1 MRHAGKTP
9 ADRTILARTMSD
21 GRDSELAGAFAELRR
36 RFWVIALSALCAA
49 IAAFGLSQ
57 VIDSRYDAT
66 ADLLFQESNP
76 NAPERAAATN
86 LALASLDSVVFRV
99 KRRLKS
105 DLPIDDIRKWFA
117 LEPQGQADI
126 VRVRARAGT
135 PRRAAQ
141 LANVFAEEVVG
152 IRRERAQQTVQ
163 RQIDALNAQIT
174 AAAANPRL
182 VASLESRR
190 RGLEVQKA
198 LATGDVE
205 IADPATPPTRA
216 SSPRPLRY
224 AAIAFLLGLV
234 LSIGVVLLLR
244 AVQRRV
250 SEKDVSDIFDAPIL
264 ARVPTRRRGAWRE
277 QLYLEAFQ
285 FLRANVGIGIDPAE
299 GNSRGRAAHGRLV
312 AVTSPLP
319 GNGKS
324 TVVAALADALAVNGA
339 EVLAVDGD
347 LRKPSLGLEFGLPE
361 ATAGVAEVLLGH
373 GDAQSFLVDTP
384 VPNITLLPGGRIGAD
399 FAVAHATAQR
409 VPELLGELRDL
420 ADFVIVD
427 TAPVALAAETTIM
440 TSVVDDVI
448 VVVDARDLR
457 RDALEDARDQ
467 LARARANVL
476 GIVVNRAELNED
488 KSLKS
493 AYGRA
498 YRSSE
503 AARGEQPVP
512 PQTGTSAR

>member
-1 MRHAGKTP
+1 MPGKVP
-9 ADRTILARTMSD
+9 ADRTILARTMTD
-21 GRDSELAGAFAELRR
+21 GRDSELAGVFAELRR

-57 VIDSRYDAT
+57 VLDSRYDAT

-86 LALASLDSVVFRV
+86 LALASVDTVVFRV
-99 KRRLKS
+99 KRRLRS
-105 DLPIDDIRKWFA
+105 GLPIDDIRKWFA

-141 LANVFAEEVVG
+141 LANIFAEEVVG
-152 IRRERAQQTVQ
+152 MRRERAQQTVQ
-163 RQIDALNAQIT
+163 RQIDAINGQIT
-174 AAAANPRL
+174 AAADNTKL
-182 VASLESRR
+182 VASLEQRR
-190 RGLEVQKA
+190 RELEVQKA

-205 IADPATPPTRA
+205 IADPATPPIRA

-224 AAIAFLLGLV
+224 AAIAALLGLV
-234 LSIGVVLLLR
+234 LAIGAVLLLR

-285 FLRANVGIGIDPAE
+285 FLRANVRIGIDPAA
-299 GNSRGRAAHGRLV
+299 GNAGSFHGRLV

-324 TVVAALADALAVNGA
+324 TVVAALADALAVNGS

-347 LRKPSLGLEFGLPE
+347 LRKPSLGLEFGLPQ

-373 GDAQSFLVDTP
+373 GDARNFIVDTP
-384 VPNITLLPGGRIGAD
+384 VPSISLLPGGRIGAD
-399 FAVAHATAQR
+399 FAVAHATGQR
-409 VPELLGELRDL
+409 VPELLEELRDL
-420 ADFVIVD
+420 ADIVIVD
-427 TAPVALAAETTIM
+427 TAPVALAAETSIM

-503 AARGEQPVP
+503 SSARGEQPLP

>member
-1 MRHAGKTP
+1 MPGKMP

-21 GRDSELAGAFAELRR
+21 GRDSELAGVFAELRR
-36 RFWVIALSALCAA
+36 RSWVIALSALCAA

-57 VIDSRYDAT
+57 VLDSRYDAT

-86 LALASLDSVVFRV
+86 LALASVDTVVFRV
-99 KRRLKS
+99 KRRLRS

-152 IRRERAQQTVQ
+152 MRRERAQQTVQ
-163 RQIDALNAQIT
+163 RQIDAINGQIT
-174 AAAANPRL
+174 AAADNTKL
-182 VASLESRR
+182 VASLEQRR
-190 RGLEVQKA
+190 RELEVQKA

-205 IADPATPPTRA
+205 IADPATPPVRA

-224 AAIAFLLGLV
+224 AAIAALLGLV
-234 LSIGVVLLLR
+234 LAIGAVLLLR

-285 FLRANVGIGIDPAE
+285 FLRANVGIGIDPAA
-299 GNSRGRAAHGRLV
+299 GNAGSSFRGRLV

-324 TVVAALADALAVNGA
+324 TVVAALADALAVNGS

-347 LRKPSLGLEFGLPE
+347 LRKPSLGLEFGLPQ
-361 ATAGVAEVLLGH
+361 ATAGLAEVLLGH
-373 GDAQSFLVDTP
+373 GDARSFIVDTP
-384 VPNITLLPGGRIGAD
+384 VPNISLLPGGRIGAD
-399 FAVAHATAQR
+399 FAVAHATGQR
-409 VPELLGELRDL
+409 VPELLEELRDL
-420 ADFVIVD
+420 ADIVIVD
-427 TAPVALAAETTIM
+427 TAPVALAAETSIM

-503 AARGEQPVP
+503 SSARGEQSLP